1 MYSLAPPDD
10 SYLDMGISAIF
21 YPLCIG
27 LSDVYRFGFF
37 MPEALM
43 VLFTLSQDP
52 ACWWV
57 VALMPSLMILFGLC
71 RGDAMSKVGMKQ
83 VMKIYESYKT

>member
-1 MYSLAPPDD
+1 
-10 SYLDMGISAIF
+10 
-21 YPLCIG
+21 
-27 LSDVYRFGFF
+27 
-37 MPEALM
+37 M

-83 VMKIYESYKT
+83 VMKIYETYKTYNSI

>member
-1 MYSLAPPDD
+1 
-10 SYLDMGISAIF
+10 
-21 YPLCIG
+21 
-27 LSDVYRFGFF
+27 
-37 MPEALM
+37 M

-71 RGDAMSKVGMKQ
+71 RGDAMSKAGGKRRVYQK
-83 VMKIYESYKT
+83 KIAGNTAFLNGLC

>member
-1 MYSLAPPDD
+1 MYRFM
-10 SYLDMGISAIF
+10 YRF
-21 YPLCIG
+21 IG
-27 LSDVYRFGFF
+27 LNS

-83 VMKIYESYKT
+83 VMKPIRPITVQYITIYIYNNDLSMI